1 MTAKTMSSL
10 PPVETVLPR
19 GNTLHDHNLNTGGSA
34 GHAFL

>member
-19 GNTLHDHNLNTGGSA
+19 GNTFRGHNLNTGGSA